1 MLNWFNVLIDA
12 DFGYQISL
20 DDLPAAL
27 KLEKDSQFIYGAPI
41 PLGLK
46 DTEGNYFVY
55 NHLHFS
61 VQTTDIDGGFNI
73 VGFSVQPMS
82 IDHTEMDRQQ
92 NALASKIASAS
103 SV

>member
-1 MLNWFNVLIDA
+1 MLFTLQNIFPTVVHA

-27 KLEKDSQFIYGAPI
+27 KLEKDSRNIYGAPI

-61 VQTTDIDGGFNI
+61 VQTTEIDGGFNI

-82 IDHTEMDRQQ
+82 IDHTEMDR
-92 NALASKIASAS
+92 
-103 SV
+103 